1 MTPAERIDSILK
13 ERNLSRRQ
21 VAIKAKIPPSSFQSA
36 MERNKNLS
44 IDMLQKI
51 SDALNV
57 SIFDLM
63 GVDED
68 DGLVSFSIPPELA
81 EKMGLTGLSEG
92 TINAE
97 IEPGSDAA
105 NAFMSYLYEQKQ
117 AKSII
122 QRITE
127 GIKGG
132 GFTKL
137 SDSETQKAGILQFNS
152 DADRLSYFYSK
163 LNDEGQRVAADRVQ
177 ELSEIPKYQK
187 TPEEK

>member
-1 MTPAERIDSILK
+1 MTPAERIDLILK

-21 VAIKAKIPPSSFQSA
+21 VAIKANIPPSSFQSA

-51 SDALNV
+51 SDALDI

-63 GVDED
+63 GVDESG
-68 DGLVSFSIPPELA
+68 GLVSFSIPPELA
-81 EKMGLTGLSEG
+81 AKMGLTNTSGD
-92 TINAE
+92 TITAG

-105 NAFMSYLYEQKQ
+105 NALMDYLTEQKQ
-117 AKSII
+117 AHSII
-122 QRITE
+122 KRITD

-132 GFTKL
+132 GFKKL
-137 SDSETQKAGILQFNS
+137 SDSETQKAGFLQFNS
-152 DADRLSYFYSK
+152 DADRLAYFYSK
-163 LNDEGQRVAADRVQ
+163 LNLEGQRVAADRVQ

-187 TPEEK
+187 APEEK